1 MSFLRSVPAE
11 QADRYDI
18 YVNIHK
24 GLRVFMSETL
34 ARFGRLDVDNDRE
47 LHDALEELKGLLD
60 FCAGHITHENTFIHP
75 ALDAVRSGAS
85 DEADDDHVAHG
96 EGIVALRRMAD
107 ALRPL
112 QGQARRQEALRLY
125 RQLAVFVGENLLHMH
140 HEETEHNAVLW
151 AAYSDAELQ
160 AIEGRIVASLS
171 PEETMTSMRWMV
183 PAMTPAER
191 LALLG
196 PLADMLPPPQFEAL
210 MAGVRPYLP
219 VHELARLEA
228 ALRRAA

>member
-34 ARFGRLDVDNDRE
+34 TRIGRLDVDNDRE
-47 LHDALEELKGLLD
+47 LSDGLHELNGLLD
-60 FCAGHITHENTFIHP
+60 FCEAHIAHENTHIHP
-75 ALDAVRSGAS
+75 ALEAARAGAS

-96 EGIVALRRMAD
+96 EGIVTLRRMVE
-107 ALRPL
+107 ALMLL
-112 QGQARRQEALRLY
+112 QGQARRQAVLRLY

-151 AAYSDAELQ
+151 AAYSDAELL

-171 PEETMTSMRWMV
+171 PEAAMTSMRWMV
-183 PAMTPAER
+183 PAMSPADR
-191 LALLG
+191 LVLLG
-196 PLADMLPPPQFEAL
+196 PLADMMPPPQFEAL
-210 MAGVRPYLP
+210 MACVRPHLP

-228 ALRRAA
+228 GLRRAA